1 MTRTIA
7 VANQK
12 GGVAKTTTVQALGAA
27 WAALGDRILLVDL
40 DPQACLTFAVGIDP
54 DTLEHS
60 LHDCFVRSVSASDIL
75 LKVGDVALLPSSI
88 DLAGSEVQLM
98 SRTGREHALRMVL
111 DPVLDDFDVVLVDC
125 PPSLGVLT
133 LNGLTAADEVLIP
146 MQCEALSRRG
156 VGQLLETI
164 DDVRGF
170 TNPDLR
176 VTGVVATML
185 DRRTNEGKR
194 VLEEI
199 AAERDLALLEP
210 PIPRSIRFAE
220 APASGRSILESAPT
234 HKGADAYRSLAQ
246 NLREMAR

>member
-1 MTRTIA
+1 MARAIA

-12 GGVAKTTTVQALGAA
+12 GGVAKTTTVHALGAA
-27 WAALGDRILLVDL
+27 WAGLGDRVLLVDL
-40 DPQACLTFAVGIDP
+40 DPQACLTYSLGVDP
-54 DTLEHS
+54 DELELS
-60 LHDCFVRSVSASDIL
+60 LHDCFVRSAHATEVL
-75 LKVGDVALLPSSI
+75 MKVGDLALLPSSI

-98 SRTGREHALRMVL
+98 SRTGREHALRQVL
-111 DPVLDDFDVVLVDC
+111 ESMRGGFDVILIDC

-133 LNGLTAADEVLIP
+133 LNGLTAADEVIVP

-164 DDVRGF
+164 QDVREL
-170 TNPDLR
+170 TNPGLR
-176 VTGVVATML
+176 MTGVVATML

-199 AAERDLALLEP
+199 AAERGLTLLEP

-220 APASGRSILESAPT
+220 APVSGRSILETAPR
-234 HKGADAYRSLAQ
+234 HQGAEAYRELART
-246 NLREMAR
+246 LRDAG